1 MQSGCFSSQER
12 PFGLCLSVRKRR
24 DAADLRQHIGPA
36 ADLPANDMPN
46 RSAVDP
52 TDPEADDPARWNH
65 KLPAG
70 AGAEPRYASG

>member
-1 MQSGCFSSQER
+1 
-12 PFGLCLSVRKRR
+12 
-24 DAADLRQHIGPA
+24 
-36 ADLPANDMPN
+36 MPN

-70 AGAEPRYASG
+70 AGAEPRYASV